1 MKKFQKDPRA
11 AAAWMILSTLTGPSW
26 TGLISSKLFRHSCKI
41 KNCKSMT
48 VKFSDK
54 RIQSS
59 THRYH
64 GAQILIH

>member
-11 AAAWMILSTLTGPSW
+11 AAAEMILSTLTGPSW
-26 TGLISSKLFRHSCKI
+26 TGLISSKLFRHSCRI
-41 KNCKSMT
+41 ENCESMT

-54 RIQSS
+54 RMKSS
-59 THRYH
+59 THRHH